1 MPISG
6 VCFDI
11 SCPDFAPIVAW
22 HCSSVKVVCKGRLRV
37 DAVEKVG
44 ATLTTRNNR
53 IAQAGFLNRSCAFD
67 ARLES
72 ILLEDPLKIFF
83 RQHRSRR
90 EQLEVS
96 KSFPLFP
103 CKRKSAAISNTPAEA
118 ISGPNFS
125 SPDVPRSLPGRA
137 SQRVQRKFEI
147 PSAVRLGIRQATA
160 GDIHLQR
167 MQHEL
172 WYRQR

>member
-22 HCSSVKVVCKGRLRV
+22 HCSSVKVVCKRRLRV

-72 ILLEDPLKIFF
+72 IFLEEPLKIFF
-83 RQHRSRR
+83 RQHRSKPERLAASTSR
-90 EQLEVS
+90 
-96 KSFPLFP
+96 PLFT
-103 CKRKSAAISNTPAEA
+103 RKLTSA
-118 ISGPNFS
+118 
-125 SPDVPRSLPGRA
+125 
-137 SQRVQRKFEI
+137 
-147 PSAVRLGIRQATA
+147 
-160 GDIHLQR
+160 
-167 MQHEL
+167 
-172 WYRQR
+172 